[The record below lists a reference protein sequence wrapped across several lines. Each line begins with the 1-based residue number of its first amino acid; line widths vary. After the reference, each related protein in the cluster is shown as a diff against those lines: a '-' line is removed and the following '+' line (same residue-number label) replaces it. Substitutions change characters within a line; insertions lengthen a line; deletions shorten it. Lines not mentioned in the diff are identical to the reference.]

1 MGSEQSTQPG
11 DKSNRL
17 KRGKSVPE
25 RTRQDSDTSDLE
37 RPGSA
42 SPVMSVCSDS
52 DLPYISYTVNKP
64 IGGGELCIVVN
75 DCWFCILIY
84 CML

>member
-1 MGSEQSTQPG
+1 MGSEQSSQLGGKTPA
-11 DKSNRL
+11 DKSTRL

-25 RTRQDSDTSDLE
+25 RSRHDSDNTSDVE
-37 RPGSA
+37 QPGSA

-64 IGGGELCIVVN
+64 IGGGEWSARLSCH
-75 DCWFCILIY
+75 L
-84 CML
+84 

>member
-11 DKSNRL
+11 NKSSKISTRL

-25 RTRQDSDTSDLE
+25 RTRQDSEASDIE

-64 IGGGELCIVVN
+64 IGGGELWVVIQRFV
-75 DCWFCILIY
+75 W
-84 CML
+84 ML